1 MKQFRF
7 FLYAILA
14 AALCACGGDSLSS
27 FRNLPPEADPVKVGN
42 AIAAQFLSTDP
53 AAYAP
58 EGYDGEFAYGWD
70 RYVTYPILS
79 LWTNSLEFARNSGND
94 SLETVLIKHFEPF
107 YGPRK
112 HQCNKNNHV
121 DLSIFGAVPLE
132 IYILNGDARAREMGI
147 RYADRQWSAP
157 VADDLGD
164 NGNFDY
170 ETQQRLFA
178 DGYSPQTRFWIDDMY
193 MIGAL
198 QTQAYRATGDMK
210 YIDRAAKEMAMYLD
224 TLQLS
229 NGLFYHSPDV
239 HFVWGRG
246 DGWMAAAMPMILKY
260 LPESSEYRGK
270 ILDGYHLMMGTL
282 LKMQRESGLWGQ
294 LVDDP
299 SSWDE
304 SSCSAMFT
312 FSFVEGIREGLL
324 PEKEYGPAARKAW
337 IALCSKLDARANIS
351 DVCVGTNRFPDRD
364 YYLARPRYNGDPHG
378 QAAMMWIANALVSG
392 KNRDRR

>member
-246 DGWMAAAMPMILKY
+246 DGWMAVGLTEVLHA
-260 LPESSEYRGK
+260 LPKDSPYYKRIMKGYKKMMKSLLRYRNA
-270 ILDGYHLMMGTL
+270 
-282 LKMQRESGLWGQ
+282 EGLWNQ
-294 LVDDP
+294 LIDQPDFWTET
-299 SSWDE
+299 SG
-304 SSCSAMFT
+304 SAMFT
-312 FSFVEGIREGLL
+312 YAFIRGVKEGWL
-324 PEKEYGPAARKAW
+324 PARTYAPAARKAW
-337 IALCSKLDARANIS
+337 LALIPYINNNGDVTNI
-351 DVCVGTNRFPDRD
+351 CVGTGKKNDFN
-364 YYLARPRYNGDPHG
+364 YYLDRPKMTGDYHG
-378 QAAMMWIANALVSG
+378 QGPYLWCAAALLE
-392 KNRDRR
+392 N

>member
-1 MKQFRF
+1 M
-7 FLYAILA
+7 
-14 AALCACGGDSLSS
+14 
-27 FRNLPPEADPVKVGN
+27 
-42 AIAAQFLSTDP
+42 
-53 AAYAP
+53 
-58 EGYDGEFAYGWD
+58 
-70 RYVTYPILS
+70 
-79 LWTNSLEFARNSGND
+79 
-94 SLETVLIKHFEPF
+94 LIKHFEPF

-246 DGWMAAAMPMILKY
+246 DGCHAH
-260 LPESSEYRGK
+260 
-270 ILDGYHLMMGTL
+270 DT
-282 LKMQRESGLWGQ
+282 
-294 LVDDP
+294 
-299 SSWDE
+299 
-304 SSCSAMFT
+304 
-312 FSFVEGIREGLL
+312 
-324 PEKEYGPAARKAW
+324 
-337 IALCSKLDARANIS
+337 
-351 DVCVGTNRFPDRD
+351 
-364 YYLARPRYNGDPHG
+364 
-378 QAAMMWIANALVSG
+378 
-392 KNRDRR
+392 